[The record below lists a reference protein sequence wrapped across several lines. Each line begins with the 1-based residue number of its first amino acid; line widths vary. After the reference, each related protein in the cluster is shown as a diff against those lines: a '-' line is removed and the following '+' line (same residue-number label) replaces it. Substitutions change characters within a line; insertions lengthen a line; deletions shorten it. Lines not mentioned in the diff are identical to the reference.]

1 LRLNSILC
9 FFACRETGLLCFSE
23 EKENKFMKK
32 VIKSFDETPGSS
44 YEIYKGHDFH
54 QKFPYL
60 KLQDSV
66 ESCFDPTGGVLM
78 ADKALRAV
86 QVRKS
91 EQI

>member
-1 LRLNSILC
+1 
-9 FFACRETGLLCFSE
+9 
-23 EKENKFMKK
+23 MKK

-44 YEIYKGHDFH
+44 YALYKGQDFH

-66 ESCFDPTGGVLM
+66 EACYDPTGGVLL

-86 QVRKS
+86 QVRLPGDLIKQEKICLIFVGFS
-91 EQI
+91 SKLWSKDCGWVSC